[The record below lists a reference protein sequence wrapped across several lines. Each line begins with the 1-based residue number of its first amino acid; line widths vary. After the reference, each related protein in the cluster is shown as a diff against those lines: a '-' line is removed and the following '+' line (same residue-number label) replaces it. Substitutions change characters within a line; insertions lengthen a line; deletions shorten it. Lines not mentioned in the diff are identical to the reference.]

1 MDPYAPNHCNYTSS
15 SLSSDIRKCAKGKFR
30 GFCAD
35 LGAFVGTGML
45 TEVAASVS
53 VGAHSGRKWPLL
65 NAKETRLL
73 HLNTEE
79 GHSVVYLKGSNGRG
93 MSLST
98 MRMELET
105 IRR

>member
-73 HLNTEE
+73 HWNIEKR
-79 GHSVVYLKGSNGRG
+79 HSVVYLRELNGRG

-105 IRR
+105 FRR

>member
-1 MDPYAPNHCNYTSS
+1 M
-15 SLSSDIRKCAKGKFR
+15 
-30 GFCAD
+30 
-35 LGAFVGTGML
+35 
-45 TEVAASVS
+45 EVAASVS

-73 HLNTEE
+73 HWNIEK
-79 GHSVVYLKGSNGRG
+79 GHSVVYLRELSGRG

-98 MRMELET
+98 MRMDLET